1 MAAFG
6 QFVFKKYVKDFGRN
20 VSEIL
25 RVLTEKHMLGGI
37 LLYALSLGLYLYA
50 LRGAGIS
57 FVYPIFASS
66 FIFVALISKYALG
79 ERLRITR
86 IAGVFLIVSGIIMI
100 AATY

>member
-6 QFVFKKYVKDFGRN
+6 QFLFKKFVKDFGR
-20 VSEIL
+20 SMSKIF
-25 RVLTEKHMLGGI
+25 RVLTERHMLGGI

-66 FIFVALISKYALG
+66 FIFVATISRYVLG
-79 ERLRITR
+79 ERMRIIRIT
-86 IAGVFLIVSGIIMI
+86 GVLLIVSGIIMI